1 MLSNRNSQSNFHF
14 RRDSSYAVNGNIAVK
29 PPQKTVHT
37 VEIDYTPAKAEPYF
51 HFLKRTFDIVC
62 SLFILAFFMPL
73 WIVVAIA
80 VKINSHV
87 PAIYRQKRVGKNGK
101 IFTLYKFRSMIDNAE
116 KYTGPVWAIKDDLR
130 ITRIGSIIR
139 KVGIDEVL
147 QFINVLKGEM
157 SIIGPRP
164 ERGFF
169 VHQFNKTIPNYKL
182 RLKVLPGI
190 TGLAQIKHKYDASIE
205 DVIKKLE
212 FDMKY
217 ISNLSL
223 KNEFIIIVLTT
234 YTLITGKGK
243 F

>member
-1 MLSNRNSQSNFHF
+1 MLSNRDSQPYFQF
-14 RRDSSYAVNGNIAVK
+14 RRDSTYAVNGDIAIK
-29 PPQKTVHT
+29 PQKKAAPS
-37 VEIDYTPAKAEPYF
+37 VEIDYPPVKVEPYL
-51 HFLKRTFDIVC
+51 HFVKRTFDIVF
-62 SLFILAFFMPL
+62 SLFILIFFMPL

-80 VKINSHV
+80 IKINSPGKV
-87 PAIYRQKRVGKNGK
+87 IYRQKRIGKNGK
-101 IFTLYKFRSMIDNAE
+101 IFTLYKFRSMIENAE
-116 KYTGPVWAIKDDLR
+116 KYSGPVWAIKNDLR

-157 SIIGPRP
+157 SIIGPRQ
-164 ERGFF
+164 ERRFF
-169 VHQFNKTIPNYKL
+169 VDQFNKTIPNYKL

-217 ISNLSL
+217 ITNLSL
-223 KNEFIIIVLTT
+223 KNEFIIIVLTI